1 MIKIK
6 EENKINNI
14 IHTDVVS
21 ELENSFLEYSMSV
34 IISRALPDVRDG
46 LKPVHRRI
54 LYSLYEQGI
63 KSDTPHKKSARV
75 VGDVMGKYH
84 PHGDSSIY
92 EALVRLAQPWSMSK
106 ILIDGHGNFGSPDD
120 GPAAMRYTECRLSKI
135 AMYMLDELYED
146 TVDFRDNY
154 DQTEI
159 EPESLPSSI
168 PNLLVNGSTGIAVG
182 MATNMPPHNLAESI
196 NAIIYTIKHPN
207 VKLDKLLSII
217 PGPDLPTGGVIL
229 YDENLFDAYKTGRGS
244 LKIRSKYYIDKS
256 QKRDVIVITELPYL
270 VGPEKV
276 ISKIKDLVTNK
287 KIEGIFDIKDLSDR
301 KTGLRL
307 TIDIKQGYSSEKVLN
322 SLFALSPLQET
333 FSINNV
339 ALVRGE
345 PKTLSLLDII
355 SNFINYRIDTIKR
368 RSQFRL
374 NKAQSRLHIV
384 DGILI
389 ALKDIEKVITI
400 IKLAKDSTI
409 ARNKLIK
416 EFTLTEIQ
424 ATAILDMTLR
434 KITSIEVTKLNDEKK
449 ILENIIKNLFKL
461 LSNEENI
468 KKLIIE
474 ELTKINEL
482 FPSIRRTLLEENNNN
497 ETTKDNDDKNNNYE
511 ISISN
516 NKYLLKNLIS
526 ELNNKNKEN
535 YYFTDKIIS
544 NGNDLIY
551 FITNFGK
558 IYTVKNNELPITNK
572 LDPIEITDYLLLD
585 KNEYITGIHDGSS
598 DTIMVTKFGMIKKIR
613 NTDYKKRN
621 GSIVIKLKNLDQ
633 VVSSFNIKSD
643 NESIFIGTSS
653 GIILN
658 INSKNVP
665 YQQVNSFG
673 VKAIK
678 LLNND
683 TVVSSN
689 KMSFTNLF
697 ILTNKNNYIMF
708 NKEELPQKGRGSKGV
723 RCIKL
728 NLYEN
733 VTKITHHDNNFS
745 FYNDKFKKIKVKIN
759 ISKRDKKSRPLDT
772 NFTHIT
778 YS

>member
-1 MIKIK
+1 
-6 EENKINNI
+6 
-14 IHTDVVS
+14 VVN

-92 EALVRLAQPWSMSK
+92 EALVRLAQPWSMSE

-135 AMYMLDELYED
+135 AMYMLDELNED

-196 NAIIYTIKHPN
+196 NAIIYMIKHPN

-229 YDENLFDAYKTGRGS
+229 YDENLIEAYKTGRGS
-244 LKIRSKYYIDKS
+244 FKIRSKYYIDKN
-256 QKRDVIVITELPYL
+256 QKRDVIVVTELPYL
-270 VGPEKV
+270 VGPEKI
-276 ISKIKDLVTNK
+276 ISKIKDLVNNK
-287 KIEGIFDIKDLSDR
+287 KIDGIYDIKDLSDR

-307 TIDIKQGYSSEKVLN
+307 TIEVRQGYSSEKVIN
-322 SLFALSPLQET
+322 SLFSLSPLQES

-345 PKTLSLLDII
+345 PKTLSLIDII

-384 DGILI
+384 DGILV
-389 ALKDIEKVITI
+389 ALKDIEKVILI
-400 IKLAKDSTI
+400 IKSAKDSTF
-409 ARNKLIK
+409 ARNRLIK
-416 EFTLTEIQ
+416 EFSLSETQ

-434 KITSIEVTKLNDEKK
+434 RITSIEVTKLTEEKK
-449 ILENIIKNLFKL
+449 MLEIIIKDLLKL
-461 LSNEENI
+461 LSSDDNI

-474 ELTKINEL
+474 ELNKINDL
-482 FPSIRRTLLEENNNN
+482 FPSIRRTLLVETNNIDIPKN
-497 ETTKDNDDKNNNYE
+497 NDDNNSIYK
-511 ISISN
+511 ISISDN
-516 NKYLLKNLIS
+516 RYIIKNIIS
-526 ELNNKNKEN
+526 ENSLENQGNNLFINN
-535 YYFTDKIIS
+535 IIS
-544 NGNDLIY
+544 NGNDLLY
-551 FITNFGK
+551 FISNFGK
-558 IYTVKNNELPITNK
+558 IYSIKNNELPTTAN
-572 LDPIEITDYLLLD
+572 LDPIEISDYLLLD
-585 KNEYITGIHDGSS
+585 KNEYIVGIHDGIS
-598 DTIMVTKFGMIKKIR
+598 DVIMVTKYGMIKKIS
-613 NTDYKKRN
+613 NKDYKKRN
-621 GSIVIKLKNLDQ
+621 GSTVIKLKNPDQ
-633 VVSSFNIKSD
+633 LVSSFCVSD
-643 NESIFIGTSS
+643 NSDNIFIGTSS
-653 GIILN
+653 GNILN
-658 INSKNVP
+658 IISSSVP

-678 LLNND
+678 LLYND
-683 TVVSSN
+683 FVVSADKISYSN
-689 KMSFTNLF
+689 LIIVTNQ
-697 ILTNKNNYIMF
+697 NNYLIF
-708 NKEELPQKGRGSKGV
+708 DKDELPKKGRGTKGV

-728 NLYEN
+728 NIDEV
-733 VTKITHHDNNFS
+733 VTKITHYDSNFS
-745 FYNDKFKKIKVKIN
+745 FYNEKFKKIKLKIT
-759 ISKRDKKSRPLDT
+759 ISKRDKKSKPLDSK
-772 NFTHIT
+772 FTHIT
-778 YS
+778 F

>member
-1 MIKIK
+1 MV
-6 EENKINNI
+6 N
-14 IHTDVVS
+14 

-92 EALVRLAQPWSMSK
+92 EALVRLAQPWSMSE

-135 AMYMLDELYED
+135 AMYMLDELNED

-196 NAIIYTIKHPN
+196 NAIIYMIKHPN

-229 YDENLFDAYKTGRGS
+229 YDENLIEAYKTGRGS
-244 LKIRSKYYIDKS
+244 FKIRSKYYIDKN
-256 QKRDVIVITELPYL
+256 QKRDVIVVTELPYL
-270 VGPEKV
+270 VGPEKI
-276 ISKIKDLVTNK
+276 ISKIKDLVNNK
-287 KIEGIFDIKDLSDR
+287 KIDGIYDIKDLSDR

-307 TIDIKQGYSSEKVLN
+307 TIEVRQGYSAEKVIN
-322 SLFALSPLQET
+322 SLFSLSPLQES

-345 PKTLSLLDII
+345 PKTLSLIDII

-384 DGILI
+384 DGILV
-389 ALKDIEKVITI
+389 ALKDIEKVILI
-400 IKLAKDSTI
+400 IKSAKDSTF
-409 ARNKLIK
+409 ARNRLIK
-416 EFTLTEIQ
+416 EFSLSENQ

-434 KITSIEVTKLNDEKK
+434 RITSIEVTKLTEEKK
-449 ILENIIKNLFKL
+449 MLEIIIKDLIKL
-461 LSNEENI
+461 LSSDENI

-474 ELTKINEL
+474 ELNKINDL
-482 FPSIRRTLLEENNNN
+482 FPSIRRTLLVETNNIDIPKNKDDNNSIYKISFSDNRFIIKNIISENNLENRENN
-497 ETTKDNDDKNNNYE
+497 LFINN
-511 ISISN
+511 
-516 NKYLLKNLIS
+516 
-526 ELNNKNKEN
+526 
-535 YYFTDKIIS
+535 IIS
-544 NGNDLIY
+544 NGNDLLY
-551 FITNFGK
+551 FISNFGK
-558 IYTVKNNELPITNK
+558 IYSIKNNELPTTSN
-572 LDPIEITDYLLLD
+572 LDPIEISDYLLLD
-585 KNEYITGIHDGSS
+585 KNEYIVGIHDGIS
-598 DTIMVTKFGMIKKIR
+598 DVIMVTKYGMIKKIS
-613 NTDYKKRN
+613 NKDYKKRN
-621 GSIVIKLKNLDQ
+621 GSTVIKLRNLDQ
-633 VVSSFNIKSD
+633 LVSSFCVSD
-643 NESIFIGTSS
+643 NSDNIFIGTSS
-653 GIILN
+653 GNILN
-658 INSKNVP
+658 IISSSVP

-678 LLNND
+678 LLYND
-683 TVVSSN
+683 FVVSADKISYSN
-689 KMSFTNLF
+689 LIIVTNQ
-697 ILTNKNNYIMF
+697 NNYLIF
-708 NKEELPQKGRGSKGV
+708 NKDELPQKGRGTKGV

-728 NLYEN
+728 NIDEV
-733 VTKITHHDNNFS
+733 VTKITHYDSNFS
-745 FYNDKFKKIKVKIN
+745 FYNEKFKKIKLKIT
-759 ISKRDKKSRPLDT
+759 ISKRDKKSKPLDSK
-772 NFTHIT
+772 FTHIT
-778 YS
+778 F